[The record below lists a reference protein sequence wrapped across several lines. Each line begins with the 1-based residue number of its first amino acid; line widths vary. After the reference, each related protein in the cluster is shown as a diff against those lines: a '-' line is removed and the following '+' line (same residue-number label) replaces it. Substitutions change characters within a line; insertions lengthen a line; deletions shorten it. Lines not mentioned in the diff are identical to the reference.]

1 MKETVAKM
9 KNNPMG
15 LILGAGAGFLVAKQL
30 MKTEKMWVIV
40 ASAVVG
46 GVAGAMVQANMKAKK
61 GVPTATTVAP
71 TK

>member
-1 MKETVAKM
+1 MKDTVAKL

-30 MKTEKMWVIV
+30 VKTEKMWVLV
-40 ASAVVG
+40 AVTVAG

-61 GVPTATTVAP
+61 GVPTATTVAT